1 MIFWNEVFIIAGNE
15 SLWLVQKLTGL
26 PHQVDGIRSFVN
38 LNWTDYN
45 MIIRKTYGGQH
56 SCFSKVESF

>member
-38 LNWTDYN
+38 LNCTDYN
-45 MIIRKTYGGQH
+45 MIVRKNKLLKIKDIFEQQN
-56 SCFSKVESF
+56 